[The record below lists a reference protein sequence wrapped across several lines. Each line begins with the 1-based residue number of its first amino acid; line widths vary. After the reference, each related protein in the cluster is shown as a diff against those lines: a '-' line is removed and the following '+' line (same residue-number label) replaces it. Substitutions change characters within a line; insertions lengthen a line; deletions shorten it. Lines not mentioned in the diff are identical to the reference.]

1 MLCYAK
7 WLQLCPILCDPRDLE
22 ARTSHFTEES
32 QRLSLI
38 PKDTWE
44 QK

>member
-22 ARTSHFTEES
+22 QGPPILRRSL
-32 QRLSLI
+32 RGWSLI